1 MKRRIILSTDGWL
14 GLAGVFSLIF
24 LLHLVFFLTCVQI
37 LINLPMKTNFTILIA
52 IFLMISINSIAQTF
66 TKIITGPVVTDGSS
80 SFGSAWI
87 DIDQNDTLDLFSTTV
102 YSENDRLYK
111 NNSNGT
117 FTHITTGSI
126 VNDLSYSY
134 NSTWG
139 DYDNDGFED
148 AFVTKGNYNGNQINK
163 LFDNNGNGTFTQI
176 TTGIQVND
184 PGFGDGSSWVDY
196 DNDGNLDLFVS
207 NIQNQANFLYHNNG
221 NGTFTKITSGPVVT
235 DIASSSASGAWGDY
249 DNDGK
254 MDLFVA
260 NFGGPNFLYHNDG
273 NGVFTKITS
282 GAIVTDVGDSHG
294 ASWGDYD
301 NDGYLDLFVNRF
313 FGEDDL
319 LYHNNG
325 NGTFTKITSGPIVN
339 NAGYGTGSSWG
350 DYDNDGNLDL
360 FVSNSSADA
369 GFNEYNFLYHNNGN
383 GTFTQVTTGTFSSDV
398 SNARGAAWGDYD
410 NDGDLDLHVA
420 NEYYSDDFLYQNDGN
435 NNHWIN
441 IKCYGIVSNK
451 SAIGTKI
458 SVKANI
464 NGAAVWQMNFI
475 TAQSGYSGENSLN
488 VEFGFADATIIDSM
502 IVRWPSGLV
511 CYYTNV
517 ATDQFVKIYENC
529 AFTGT
534 ESMNNA
540 ANDMNVFPNPN
551 NGSFTISFNNKS
563 NSHFVLE
570 LYNELSQKI
579 YSLTELNYGSFTK
592 TFTTDE
598 LTLSNGIYFMRLTA
612 GDLVQSKKIFI
623 SK

>member
-1 MKRRIILSTDGWL
+1 
-14 GLAGVFSLIF
+14 
-24 LLHLVFFLTCVQI
+24 
-37 LINLPMKTNFTILIA
+37 MKTNFTILIA

-66 TKIITGPVVTDGSS
+66 TKILTGPIVTDGAS
-80 SFGSAWI
+80 SFGSDWI
-87 DIDQNDTLDLFSTTV
+87 DIDQNDTLDLFATTV

-117 FTHITTGSI
+117 FTPITTGSI

-163 LFDNNGNGTFTQI
+163 LFHNNGNGTFTQI

-184 PGFGDGSSWVDY
+184 PGFGNGSSWVDY
-196 DNDGNLDLFVS
+196 DNDGYVDLFVT
-207 NIQNQANFLYHNNG
+207 NIQNQTNFLYHNNG
-221 NGTFTKITSGPVVT
+221 NGTFTKITTGPVVT
-235 DIASSSASGAWGDY
+235 NIASSSVSAAWGDY
-249 DNDGK
+249 DNDSK

-325 NGTFTKITSGPIVN
+325 NGTFTKITSGAVVN

-420 NEYYSDDFLYQNDGN
+420 NEYYSDDFLYQNNGN
-435 NNHWIN
+435 SNHWIN

-540 ANDMNVFPNPN
+540 VNDMNVFPNPN
-551 NGSFTISFNNKS
+551 NGTFTISFNNKS

-598 LTLSNGIYFMRLTA
+598 LNLSNGIYFMRLTA